1 MLDKATAQ
9 QQARQQWQNRVNNAQ
24 GHFFEGAIQ
33 AACRFYHD
41 HERAEIDKT
50 PEPFRVTSKSR
61 NGTFTGRFTAH
72 AQPDFQGTLAG
83 GRSIV
88 FEAKYTAT
96 DVIRRNVLTD
106 AQMAVLES
114 HMQRGAVAGVCVGI
128 RDKFYFV
135 PWQNW
140 RDMKKCFGKVSLRA
154 VDLAAYRVCFSG
166 AVLFLDYKYTDFATV
181 FS

>member
-1 MLDKATAQ
+1 MLDKVTAQ

-24 GHFFEGAIQ
+24 GHFFEGAIM
-33 AACRFYHD
+33 AACQFYRD
-41 HERAEIDKT
+41 RERAEIDKT

-61 NGTFTGRFTAH
+61 IGSFTGRFTAH

-106 AQMAVLES
+106 AQMAALES

-166 AVLFLDYKYTDFATV
+166 AVLFLD
-181 FS
+181 

>member
-1 MLDKATAQ
+1 MLDKVTAQ

-24 GHFFEGAIQ
+24 GHFFEGAIM
-33 AACRFYHD
+33 AACQFYRD
-41 HERAEIDKT
+41 RERAEIDKT
-50 PEPFRVTSKSR
+50 PEPFRVTTKSR
-61 NGTFTGRFTAH
+61 DGTFTGRFTAH

-106 AQMAVLES
+106 AQMDALES

-140 RDMKKCFGKVSLRA
+140 RDMKKCFGKASLRA

-166 AVLFLDYKYTDFATV
+166 AVLFLDYKYTDFAAV

>member
-1 MLDKATAQ
+1 MLDKVTAQ

-24 GHFFEGAIQ
+24 GHFFEGAIM
-33 AACRFYHD
+33 AACQFYHD
-41 HERAEIDKT
+41 RERAEIDKT

-96 DVIRRNVLTD
+96 DVIRRNVWWCHK
-106 AQMAVLES
+106 AVE
-114 HMQRGAVAGVCVGI
+114 I
-128 RDKFYFV
+128 RIGL
-135 PWQNW
+135 
-140 RDMKKCFGKVSLRA
+140 C
-154 VDLAAYRVCFSG
+154 
-166 AVLFLDYKYTDFATV
+166 
-181 FS
+181 